1 MLRINIHTQPIRLN
15 YNIEN
20 AQLNLQTTPP
30 KLEMESTPPKLEIR
44 QPWGELTID
53 QTDYRYSIGLKTIAD
68 FARDNA
74 ELGKQALR
82 ETVARIIDEGDQ
94 MARIEVDYNPIG
106 EAAFEASVQ
115 DAPGFVWA
123 RTAPPE
129 IHYQAKPAEINVIEG
144 MISYSLQRGKVD
156 SEYLPGRVDI
166 RVLQYSSIQYSTI
179 DVKV

>member
-1 MLRINIHTQPIRLN
+1 MLQINIQTQPIRLN

-30 KLEMESTPPKLEIR
+30 KLEMETTAATLEIR
-44 QPWGELTID
+44 QPRGELTID

-68 FARDNA
+68 FAQDNA

-82 ETVARIIDEGDQ
+82 EVVARIIDEGDQ
-94 MARIEVDYNPIG
+94 MAKIEVDYNPIG
-106 EAAFEASVQ
+106 EAAFEANVQ

-129 IHYQAKPAEINVIEG
+129 IRYQAKPAEINVIDG
-144 MISYSLQRGKVD
+144 KVSYSLQRGRVD
-156 SEYLPGRVDI
+156 GEYVPGRVDI
-166 RVLQYSSIQYSTI
+166 RVLQYPGIQYSTI